1 MKRVAING
9 FGRIGRSALKV
20 IFDTHDLEV
29 VGIND
34 LMDIEN
40 AVYLLKYDSNYG
52 KYEKNVRFEADTI
65 FVGEKAIKYS
75 SIRDIAGLPWKGPRT
90 SLPSLIR

>member
-20 IFDTHDLEV
+20 IFDTNDLEV

-34 LMDIEN
+34 LMPDRNIEDDIYPNEHETI
-40 AVYLLKYDSNYG
+40 V
-52 KYEKNVRFEADTI
+52 VRDDLTVE
-65 FVGEKAIKYS
+65 
-75 SIRDIAGLPWKGPRT
+75 RWQQ
-90 SLPSLIR
+90 